1 MPCRG
6 VCHGTAALACSAA
19 NSERDIVRVPPV
31 VNGLWAYGAYGG
43 YARCA
48 DGGARRW
55 QCMTEGDDMSSPALI
70 TVMQM
75 RYVYMC
81 SSCGVIMLS
90 SAAKLKR
97 PLMVRRSE
105 AVCCADEKGWEWVT
119 T

>member
-1 MPCRG
+1 
-6 VCHGTAALACSAA
+6 
-19 NSERDIVRVPPV
+19 
-31 VNGLWAYGAYGG
+31 
-43 YARCA
+43 
-48 DGGARRW
+48 
-55 QCMTEGDDMSSPALI
+55 
-70 TVMQM
+70 MQM
-75 RYVYMC
+75 RYVYTC